1 MQKLKIVVIVGP
13 TASGTSEL
21 AVALARRF
29 GGEIISADSRQ
40 VYKGLNIGTGKV
52 PGKWRLIN
60 LPDSKRSLAIWQI
73 PKAKVFMYKGVPH
86 HCIDFVPPRKVFNAA
101 DFKKC
106 AENAIKDITARGRT
120 PILAGGTG
128 FYIDTVVYDM
138 ALPEVLPNR
147 KLRKMLEQKGPA
159 LLFAMLKKLDRER
172 AETIDAKNP
181 RRLIRA
187 IEIAKV
193 FGRVP
198 KFKKGRPYRALW
210 LGIKLAPDLLRQRI
224 HTRLIKRMRGGM
236 IEEAR
241 RLRKNGLNWSRFYA
255 LGLEYRHLA
264 DYIRGKVSFADMQ
277 KNIEIATCRYAR
289 RQMVW
294 FKRNPEIRW
303 LNDKKEAKKLLSR
316 FLTKQKIF

>member
-1 MQKLKIVVIVGP
+1 MSKLKIVVIVGP
-13 TASGTSEL
+13 TASGKSEL
-21 AVALARRF
+21 ADALARRF

-159 LLFAMLKKLDRER
+159 LLFAMLKKL
-172 AETIDAKNP
+172 
-181 RRLIRA
+181 
-187 IEIAKV
+187 
-193 FGRVP
+193 
-198 KFKKGRPYRALW
+198 
-210 LGIKLAPDLLRQRI
+210 
-224 HTRLIKRMRGGM
+224 
-236 IEEAR
+236 
-241 RLRKNGLNWSRFYA
+241 
-255 LGLEYRHLA
+255 
-264 DYIRGKVSFADMQ
+264 
-277 KNIEIATCRYAR
+277 
-289 RQMVW
+289 
-294 FKRNPEIRW
+294 
-303 LNDKKEAKKLLSR
+303 
-316 FLTKQKIF
+316 